1 MPDRNPPESDP
12 HRNPPESDPPL
23 HPASP
28 EGLAA
33 LLSRRSV
40 KTKDLGEPGPGPEDL
55 ERILTA
61 ARRVP
66 DHGKLAPWR
75 FLVFRGTARDALGR
89 LIGECYRREEVQPDA
104 TVAKGLEGFA
114 LQAPVLAVLV
124 STPSDARPIP
134 EWEQRLS
141 AGAAGFALLAASH
154 MMGYAGQWLT
164 GWPAYSRELARAL
177 GLGDEDRIAG
187 FFFLGT
193 PKRKPSER
201 PRPSREEVV
210 REFDSAEEVAAARG
224 RMLPA

>member
-1 MPDRNPPESDP
+1 MPDRTG
-12 HRNPPESDPPL
+12 RNAEQPL
-23 HPASP
+23 NLASP

-40 KTKDLGEPGPGPEDL
+40 KTKDLDEPGPGPEDL
-55 ERILTA
+55 ERILAA

-89 LIGECYRREEVQPDA
+89 LIGECYRREEAQPDA

-114 LQAPVLAVLV
+114 LQAPVLVVLV

-141 AGAAGFALLAASH
+141 AGAAGFALLAATH
-154 MMGYAGQWLT
+154 MTGYAGQWLT
-164 GWPAYSRELARAL
+164 GWPAYSHELARTL
-177 GLGDEDRIAG
+177 GLGREDRIAG

-201 PRPSREEVV
+201 PRPTREQVV
-210 REFDSAEEVAAARG
+210 REFTTAEEVSAARG
-224 RMLPA
+224 RMLP